1 MHPLFGPSV
10 HGVLTIFCTADVGVA
25 MGEGA
30 ALSMETA
37 DITLLDSDLRKIEYG
52 IRMGRRVSHKISQN
66 IVFSIVSKAVVLV
79 FALLGKAELWAAIA
93 ADVGAMLVVTLN
105 AMTLLPNRSGSD
117 GQRKHPTGSPHGTY
131 TNA

>member
-1 MHPLFGPSV
+1 
-10 HGVLTIFCTADVGVA
+10 
-25 MGEGA
+25 
-30 ALSMETA
+30 META

-52 IRMGRRVSHKISQN
+52 IRMGRRVSHKIAQN
-66 IVFSIVSKAVVLV
+66 ILFSIASKAVVLV

-105 AMTLLPNRSGSD
+105 AMMLLPNRIGLD
-117 GQRKHPTGSPHGTY
+117 GQRKHPTASPHGTDG

>member
-1 MHPLFGPSV
+1 MHPLFGSSI
-10 HGVLTIFCTADVGVA
+10 HGVLTIFCSADVGVA

-52 IRMGRRVSHKISQN
+52 IRMGRRVSHKIAQN

-117 GQRKHPTGSPHGTY
+117 GQRKHPTGSTHGTN